1 VGRFGAVAPEMAMV
15 VGIMRGASRPGSWL
29 GLLLIRR
36 GEGL

>member
-1 VGRFGAVAPEMAMV
+1 MCPTSRRPEHSTLSANLQGV
-15 VGIMRGASRPGSWL
+15 LR